1 MKNAR
6 RWFLLLLLIAVG
18 LGIYRLRFDVEVL
31 NLLPPDEP
39 VVQGLK
45 LFQQYFANAR
55 ELIIT
60 VRADQPEA
68 AEQAAHW
75 LAARLRKETDLGSEA
90 TWEPPWLEHPDQSA
104 ELIAYLWL
112 NQQPETFNE
121 LRQRLAPDKLSRVL
135 TSAREE
141 LRTSFSPSEIGR
153 LSYDPYGLT
162 RLPES
167 VAEAAPAFGQGQEMF
182 SSGDGTFRILFVQ
195 ARNELR
201 TYRE

>member
-6 RWFLLLLLIAVG
+6 RWFLLLLLVAVG

-31 NLLPPDEP
+31 NPLPPDEP

-60 VRADQPEA
+60 LRADQLDI
-68 AEQAAHW
+68 AEQAARW
-75 LAARLRKETDLGSEA
+75 LVDRLRKETNLVSEA

-112 NQQPETFNE
+112 NQPPKVFGE
-121 LRQRLAPDKLSRVL
+121 LTNRLAE
-135 TSAREE
+135 T
-141 LRTSFSPSEIGR
+141 
-153 LSYDPYGLT
+153 
-162 RLPES
+162 
-167 VAEAAPAFGQGQEMF
+167 
-182 SSGDGTFRILFVQ
+182 
-195 ARNELR
+195 N
-201 TYRE
+201 